1 MTQQPVDLCS
11 ALECLLFVGR
21 EPVPASRLAETLG
34 VPLADLSA
42 LVIELSQRLEG
53 HGLQVLA
60 LAGGYSLATREP
72 YAETVN
78 RFLEP
83 KPEQLSRQALET
95 LAIVAYRQP
104 ITRPQIEAVRGVNSA
119 GVLRALLER
128 HLLATAGRDR
138 AAGRPFLF
146 VTTPD
151 FLSLF
156 GLSELADLP
165 ALSEEAGH
173 TMAAALDQA
182 EAERAG
188 AEAEEGEDSFTFE
201 A

>member
-1 MTQQPVDLCS
+1 MKQQPVDLCS

-21 EPVPASRLAETLG
+21 EPLSSARLAETLG

-53 HGLQVLA
+53 RGLQVLA
-60 LAGGYSLATREP
+60 LAGGYSLATREA
-72 YAETVN
+72 YADTVN

-83 KPEQLSRQALET
+83 KPEQLSRPALET

-128 HLLATAGRDR
+128 QLLATAGRDR

-146 VTTPD
+146 VTTAD

-156 GLSELADLP
+156 GLADLSDLP
-165 ALSEEAGH
+165 ALSEDNAQ
-173 TMAAALDQA
+173 TLAAALDQV
-182 EAERAG
+182 EADRAG
-188 AEAEEGEDSFTFE
+188 AAAEEEDESFTFE